1 MKDDLPQGQVTDL
14 FKRRRRYVPVFG
26 FIIFLAVAGAVIFLD
41 VSLRSAF
48 FDIAEVRAIQLATET
63 VQTTLQQKVA
73 DESLRYQDFIYI
85 HKDNQGHV
93 AMMQANTVKIN
104 KVAANTTL
112 AVQKTLEELKWQSF
126 SIPFGQVFGVPYLS
140 SFGPGI
146 RYYILPVGTVRVN
159 VADKFESAG
168 INQTRHAIYLNFET
182 SVRIVIPTKSGEA
195 VVATQV
201 PLAES
206 IIVGNVPSTFVTVQG
221 GIFGNEPFK

>member
-26 FIIFLAVAGAVIFLD
+26 FIIILAVAGAVIFLD
-41 VSLRSAF
+41 VSLRNAF

-112 AVQKTLEELKWQSF
+112 AVQKTLE
-126 SIPFGQVFGVPYLS
+126 
-140 SFGPGI
+140 GI
-146 RYYILPVGTVRVN
+146 ESGNLLAYHSVRSLRYR
-159 VADKFESAG
+159 
-168 INQTRHAIYLNFET
+168 IYL
-182 SVRIVIPTKSGEA
+182 V
-195 VVATQV
+195 
-201 PLAES
+201 LAR
-206 IIVGNVPSTFVTVQG
+206 G
-221 GIFGNEPFK
+221 